1 MYSSSFA
8 DEPARRFMVG
18 FLRGVRDFNAAFDN
32 RPVDDAIVAILVQH
46 TTVKDPA
53 AWQTARPAPIN
64 QNGYTYPENIQRSQ
78 DYFVANGIVQ
88 QPVDL
93 SRFDRSLL
101 RRLRAGASRPRRE
114 RRAVTEYSAPDTR
127 EPRSG

>member
-1 MYSSSFA
+1 MIV
-8 DEPARRFMVG
+8 RRQEKQTMDALEDLVG
-18 FLRGVRDFNAAFDN
+18 FLRGVRDFKAAFDN

-78 DYFVANGIVQ
+78 DYFVATGAVQ

-93 SRFDRSLL
+93 GPVIDRSYVDYAL
-101 RRLRAGASRPRRE
+101 E
-114 RRAVTEYSAPDTR
+114 RIGRVEG
-127 EPRSG
+127 SGP

>member
-1 MYSSSFA
+1 MYSSGFTA
-8 DEPARRFMVG
+8 EPARRFMVG

-32 RPVDDAIVAILVQH
+32 RPVDDAVVAILVQH

-64 QNGYTYPENIQRSQ
+64 QNGYPYPENIQRSQ
-78 DYFVANGIVQ
+78 DYFVASGVVQ

-93 SRFDRSLL
+93 SRVIDRSYVDYALE
-101 RRLRAGASRPRRE
+101 RLGRVES
-114 RRAVTEYSAPDTR
+114 
-127 EPRSG
+127 SGP